1 MAIGPLIGTGG
12 AFLTASPVHNGRIRA
27 WSATA
32 DHEVN
37 DVTGF
42 AQQPW
47 RNRIGGLKSL
57 SGAASGYLE
66 KDASSSAPNLTGIA
80 STGAT
85 TFTLTA
91 ATGCTLTF
99 AGVISQI
106 SYGQTVDGVG
116 TVSFNFVST
125 STVTETWDEA

>member
-1 MAIGPLIGTGG
+1 MATPLIGTAG
-12 AFLTASPVHNGRIRA
+12 AFVTATPIHNGRIRA
-27 WSATA
+27 WSATV

-42 AQQPW
+42 AQAPW

-66 KDASSSAPNLTGIA
+66 KDATNSKPNLANIA
-80 STGAT
+80 SDGT
-85 TFTLTA
+85 TIFTLTA
-91 ATGCTLTF
+91 ATNCTLTF

-125 STVTETWDEA
+125 STVTESWDETP